1 MAAEEAKA
9 LGGGSGTMP
18 RTLAD
23 SAIAVLHEAILNG
36 EFEPGER
43 LRIDDLAT
51 RLQMS
56 PMPIREALRQLD
68 ARGLVEHTPHR
79 GAKVAEFSVQD
90 MRETTRVRLVLE
102 PLAVRD
108 AADRLTE
115 EDAEAV
121 REHLKAWYV
130 AKRGKEVQKARQEH
144 ARFHLALYGA
154 AGSRWLMRSILPA
167 WENGER
173 YRLEGVEDRET
184 LQTRMEEHTRILD
197 HCVAGEADAAGDALH
212 DHLAA
217 TANTIGRRMGY
228 DGNLFAFRGKDAP

>member
-1 MAAEEAKA
+1 MAAAEGKG
-9 LGGGSGTMP
+9 LDGGSATMP

-51 RLQMS
+51 RLRMS

-108 AADRLTE
+108 AAERLSE
-115 EDAEAV
+115 EDAGAV
-121 REHLKAWYV
+121 REHLRAWHV
-130 AKRGKEVQKARQEH
+130 AKRGKEVQRARQEH
-144 ARFHLALYGA
+144 ARFHLTLYKA

-173 YRLEGVEDRET
+173 YRLEGVDDRDT
-184 LQTRMEEHTRILD
+184 LQMRMEEHTRILD

-228 DGNLFAFRGKDAP
+228 EGDLFAFRGKDAP